1 MPDGVRSTWAAV
13 AWAEG
18 LILAGIALVGA
29 AAATSARF
37 CTLSLGCDGRS
48 SLSGV
53 SLVLAALGLVAII
66 GSPVAAARRSRWPA
80 PGRAAA
86 LAALAFLVAL
96 VIGAIVF
103 AALVD
108 DVLPALV
115 LALGVEGSI
124 AVRPP
129 SRRAVNTRIV
139 VVVALVVLSG
149 VFGAG
154 SRRSDAA
161 ILLLALLTLPAIGV
175 ADTISVR
182 PKQNPSPGG

>member
-1 MPDGVRSTWAAV
+1 M

-29 AAATSARF
+29 AVATSTRF
-37 CTLSLGCDGRS
+37 CTFSLGCDGRS
-48 SLSGV
+48 SLGGV
-53 SLVLAALGLVAII
+53 SLVLVALGLVALI
-66 GSPVAAARRSRWPA
+66 GSPVAAARRSGWRSA
-80 PGRAAA
+80 GGAAA
-86 LAALAFLVAL
+86 LAALAFLLAL

-103 AALVD
+103 AVLVD

-129 SRRAVNTRIV
+129 TRRAVTARIV
-139 VVVALVVLSG
+139 IVVALVVLAG

-161 ILLLALLTLPAIGV
+161 ILLLALLTLPAIGL
-175 ADTISVR
+175 ADTISGRPNRPRVR
-182 PKQNPSPGG
+182 